1 MISMNNIQKALNIA
15 IKAHKGAVDKGGND
29 YIFHPVTVALFCQS
43 DDEKTVALLHDV
55 VEDTSITLDDLRR
68 EGFPEH
74 IVAAVDAVTRRNDEK
89 GQNGRAVYLKR
100 VKANSLARKV
110 KLADLQHNSDLTR
123 IPHPAEKDFG
133 RVKEYAKEI
142 EFLKSV

>member
-15 IKAHKGAVDKGGND
+15 IKVHKGAVDKGGND
-29 YIFHPVTVALFCQS
+29 YIFHPVTVALSCRS

-55 VEDTSITLDDLRR
+55 VEDTPITLDDLRR
-68 EGFPEH
+68 EGFPER

-100 VKANSLARKV
+100 VKANPLARKV
-110 KLADLQHNSDLTR
+110 KLADLYHNSDLTR
-123 IPHPAEKDFG
+123 IPHPAEKDFA